1 MSSQATFLT
10 IPSHILSFRGNGI
23 LEIFVVA
30 KVHYQHIASYDVTI
44 SDIGVGCSSAF
55 KERHSRKGPNLLAP
69 MEIPDL
75 ILKNLGIL
83 SRLNTSL
90 PHGQKGLCYMIEI
103 GDQNQLERF

>member
-10 IPSHILSFRGNGI
+10 IPSHILSLRGNGI

-75 ILKNLGIL
+75 ILNKFRNIK
-83 SRLNTSL
+83 SFKHK
-90 PHGQKGLCYMIEI
+90 PAPWAKGPMLY
-103 GDQNQLERF
+103 DRDW